1 MMVADTTADV
11 LIVGGG
17 VIGCA
22 LAYDLAAAGIGVK
35 LLERDT
41 VGSGTSYGAG
51 GMLAPQIEFSEG
63 GLGLEW
69 GLRSLALYREWDH
82 AIGDRIGLGLDLDL
96 SGVLRVTEGGPAELG
111 ALAARQIQMGHMARL
126 LDGPGIRDWAP
137 GINSEAQFGL
147 WVPGGQVDA
156 WRATRVLAQAAASQ
170 GAMIH
175 TGVTV
180 TGLEDG
186 AVLSSMGRLEAQYII
201 VAAGAWIPHLLDL
214 PLRPVK
220 GQRLLVELPQL
231 LARAPVFGDGVYVV
245 PKAGGRYFL
254 GATEEPDGGYDRRAT
269 LAGMT
274 AVGAAAARLFPKLA
288 QAQVVEQWAGLRP
301 VFPDGLPMIA
311 PVPQYD
317 RVLVVGGH
325 YRHGFLLAPATARAV
340 RDWMIQRTPL
350 PSDFS
355 YNRLVQTKKAVKAAL
370 KEHTPDHAVNVTT
383 APIGNMLRVEVTIAA
398 DPAVVYRV
406 FCDPTHYPRLMPDI
420 QQVEVVE
427 AESTYRIIQWTV
439 HYFGQRIV
447 WTERQT
453 WNGRESLE
461 GDLVASSFFDHY
473 HYCGRVTRDPVG
485 SLVTIEVEMTSRRR
499 GLVLTA
505 AQKILGQNL
514 QAFLHALGQELE
526 AAVSES

>member
-1 MMVADTTADV
+1 MILADTTVDV

-41 VGSGTSYGAG
+41 VGAGTSYGAG

-69 GLRSLALYREWDH
+69 GLRSLDLYREWDH
-82 AIGDRIGLGLDLDL
+82 TICDRIGLGLDLDL
-96 SGVLRVTEGGPAELG
+96 SGVVRATEGGPDELG
-111 ALAARQIQMGHMARL
+111 ALAARQVQMGHVARL

-170 GAMIH
+170 GAIIH

-186 AVLSSMGRLEAQYII
+186 AVLTSMGRLEAQYII

-231 LARAPVFGDGVYVV
+231 LARVPIFGDSVYVV

-254 GATEEPDGGYDRRAT
+254 GATEESDGGYDRRVT
-269 LAGMT
+269 LAGLT
-274 AVGAAAARLFPKLA
+274 AVGAAAERLFPKLA
-288 QAQVVEQWAGLRP
+288 QAEVVEQWAGLRP

-325 YRHGFLLAPATARAV
+325 YRHGFLLAPVTARAV
-340 RDWMIQRTPL
+340 RDWMIKGTPL

-355 YNRLVQTKKAVKAAL
+355 YNRFDQTEKAVTEPAKKDASG
-370 KEHTPDHAVNVTT
+370 PAVSVST
-383 APIGNMLRVEVTIAA
+383 AYVADVLRGEVAIAA

-406 FCDPTHYPRLMPDI
+406 FCDPTHYPRLMPDV
-420 QQVEVVE
+420 QQVEVVK
-427 AESTYRIIQWTV
+427 AESAYRIVQWTV
-439 HYFGQRIV
+439 HYFGQRIE

-453 WNGRESLE
+453 WDGRESLE
-461 GDLVASSFFDHY
+461 GDLLASNFFEHY
-473 HYCGRVTRDPVG
+473 HYCGHVTRDPIG

-499 GLVLTA
+499 GLVLA
-505 AQKILGQNL
+505 AARKILAQNL
-514 QAFLHALGQELE
+514 QDFLHALGQELE
-526 AAVSES
+526 AAASES